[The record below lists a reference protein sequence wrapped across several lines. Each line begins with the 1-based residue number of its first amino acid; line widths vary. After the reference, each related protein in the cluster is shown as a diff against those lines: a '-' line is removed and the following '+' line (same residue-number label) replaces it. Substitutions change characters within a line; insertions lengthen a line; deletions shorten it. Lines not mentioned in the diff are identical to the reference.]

1 VDAVKVAL
9 RSRKQAK
16 SVRKSPKSFAFRIP
30 HLSENE
36 SGGSM
41 SIHITSC
48 FERFGCKIKLIK
60 KSTK

>member
-1 VDAVKVAL
+1 RVDAVKVAL

-41 SIHITSC
+41 SMQLSFSMNCLVLMFKQT
-48 FERFGCKIKLIK
+48 
-60 KSTK
+60 